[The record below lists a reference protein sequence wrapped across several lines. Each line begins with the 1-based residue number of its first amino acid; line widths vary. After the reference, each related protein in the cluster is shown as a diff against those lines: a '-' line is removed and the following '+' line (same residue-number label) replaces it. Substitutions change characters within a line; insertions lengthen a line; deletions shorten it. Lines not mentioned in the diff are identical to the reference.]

1 MNSLSKENLNQS
13 VQYVKSVGPK
23 RADSFAK
30 VGINTIHDLL
40 LFFPSRHLDR
50 TTVLTAAKALGYLI
64 NGYEGELTVIGKV
77 VDVESKRFGKREILK
92 VQFRDSTG
100 FFECIWFQGA
110 KYFKSVFNEE
120 QVFAVSSKPEK
131 SKFGALQFVHPDFD
145 RITEEEEKNFLHTG
159 KIIPF
164 YKIPKEL
171 RTQKIGD
178 LSIRRIINYAVEK
191 YAGELEETL
200 PEKIIK
206 ENKLLN
212 INEAVKNFH
221 FPVSTEK
228 LESAKIRFKF
238 EELFYLELIVA
249 LRKNYYQTRLSGNS
263 MQIKTTLISDFLKVL
278 PFELTNAQL
287 KVLGEIKN
295 DMLSEKP
302 MNRLLQ
308 GDVGCG
314 KTVVSLIAM
323 LIAVDNKF
331 QAAIMAPTEILADQ
345 HAKNISVM
353 MNNLAEKFTKRKI
366 KVSLLIGGQKKS
378 EREKRL
384 QEIELQEADII
395 VGTHALFEEKV
406 KFKNLGFV
414 VIDEQHRF
422 GVRQRARFQ
431 SKGNQPDVLVMS
443 ATPIPRTLSLTLYGD
458 LDVSVINEMPKDRKS
473 VKTVLRSDNKLP
485 EIFKFISEKSK
496 EGYQSF
502 IVYPLVEDS
511 EKLELKAAETYYKE
525 LRTSHLKNLKL
536 GLIHGRMS
544 WQEKEEKMIFFLKKE
559 FDVLISTTVIEV
571 GIDIPDANIILL
583 NDAHR
588 FGLSQLHQLRGRVG
602 RGSKQAYCIL
612 VTKNKIAK
620 FNSNEY
626 ISLDYLSSAQIE
638 KYKSAIRLQTMVN
651 TNNGFEIA
659 ETDLKLRGPGDIFG
673 TKQSGFPELKHVDL
687 VKDTELIIKAKK
699 IAFEIIKQDPSL
711 ELDSNK
717 MIRKNLTTSYSDN
730 IKFSTVA

>member
-323 LIAVDNKF
+323 LIAIDNKF